1 MTLREQAR
9 AIDRKGVRWDRS
21 RSLTNRRHC
30 ADILAGGRRVAS
42 GLRPGPRGVGVLAVG
57 DLGPGTMKDPLGS
70 RHGQLLG
77 ASPAMTDPNFLRP
90 VVAIANHDED
100 GALGIVLNRPSDTE
114 VVEAVPELEDVF
126 DSDEV
131 VFVGGPVQPASIVVL
146 AEFDDPAEAAYLVV
160 DAIGLVSDRTGLD
173 RLEIATAR
181 RRVYA
186 GYTGWGPGQ
195 LEAELEREDWIVEP
209 AQPQD
214 VFDDDPLDL
223 WTRVLERKGGQ
234 FRLLARMPIDPSV
247 N

>member
-1 MTLREQAR
+1 M
-9 AIDRKGVRWDRS
+9 D
-21 RSLTNRRHC
+21 SLQ
-30 ADILAGGRRVAS
+30 
-42 GLRPGPRGVGVLAVG
+42 
-57 DLGPGTMKDPLGS
+57 
-70 RHGQLLG
+70 GQLLI
-77 ASPAMTDPNFLRP
+77 AAPTMSDPNFART
-90 VVAIANHDED
+90 VVAIANHDAD

-114 VVEAVPELEDVF
+114 VVEAVPELGGVI

-131 VFVGGPVQPASIVVL
+131 VYVGGPVQPASIVVL
-146 AEFDDPAEAAYLVV
+146 AEFEDPAEAAFLVV
-160 DAIGLVSDRTGLD
+160 EGIGLVSDRTGLD
-173 RLEIATAR
+173 RLDTATAR
-181 RRVYA
+181 RRIYA

-195 LEAELEREDWIVEP
+195 LESELEREDWIVEP